1 MSIHDGESTNKLMAR
16 KLNSEEQKEFIEE
29 LTTPPDET
37 WSLKLAQKRDKP
49 LNLTPELEEWFN
61 REFPSEFGF

>member
-1 MSIHDGESTNKLMAR
+1 MAR
-16 KLNSEEQKEFIEE
+16 RLNPEEEKEFLEN
-29 LTTPPDET
+29 LTVGPDET
-37 WSLKLAQKRDKP
+37 GSITVQKRVKP